1 MTEAE
6 DDLKDAFDFCLDL
19 YYRQDQHTPMY
30 GVILDCLDELKQYR
44 ALGTIEELREAMEK
58 QIAKPHHHTKV
69 GNINDSVRVSICP
82 SCLGLIYT
90 HREEYP
96 NYCNSCGQKI
106 SWKDSEV

>member
-1 MTEAE
+1 MTEEGARRTIVE
-6 DDLKDAFDFCLDL
+6 YREIIADVRLRDALDL
-19 YYRQDQHTPMY
+19 S
-30 GVILDCLDELKQYR
+30 IN
-44 ALGTIEELREAMEK
+44 ALEK
-58 QIAKPHHHTKV
+58 QIAKQHHHTKV

-96 NYCNSCGQKI
+96 NYCNNCGQKI